1 MLRHCFALILI
12 AKSVTSTQQAGP
24 LPQPLD
30 PPIQPIRLRRP
41 VDVRAQQSQ
50 CNRGKLAVR
59 LRIERKI
66 PARAGWDERR

>member
-30 PPIQPIRLRRP
+30 PPIEPVRLRRL
-41 VDVRAQQSQ
+41 VDVRAQHFHR
-50 CNRGKLAVR
+50 NRGKLAVR
-59 LRIERKI
+59 LCIERKI
-66 PARAGWDERR
+66 SIRAGWDERR